1 MVLFNVKEDNTEKT
15 IAIAIARAK
24 ELKTDLVAATTTG
37 KTAQKLVEMAKAEQF
52 EGKVVIVT
60 HCYGSRNPGENI
72 MPEETR
78 RELSEKGAILVT
90 AAHALSGGE
99 RGLSGAFKGVYPLEL
114 VAHTLRMIS
123 AGTKVCVEIGMMA
136 MDAGILTYKKP
147 VVCIGGTGGGADTA
161 CVVTPSYSAKI
172 LETRINEFLCK
183 PDLYEA

>member
-1 MVLFNVKEDNTEKT
+1 MVLFNVKENNSEKT
-15 IAIAIARAK
+15 FELAIARAK
-24 ELKTDLVAATTTG
+24 ELGTDIVAATTTG
-37 KTAQKLVEMAKAEQF
+37 KTALGLIEAAKKAGF
-52 EGKVVIVT
+52 EGKIVIVT
-60 HCYGSRNPGENI
+60 HCYGSRTPGENI

-78 RELSEKGAILVT
+78 CELIGKGAILVT

-99 RGLSGAFKGVYPLEL
+99 RGLSGAFKGVYPLEI

-136 MDAGILTYKKP
+136 MDAGVLTYKKP

-161 CVVTPSYSAKI
+161 CVVTPAYSSKI
-172 LETRINEFLCK
+172 LETRINEFICK